1 MKESE
6 KDSSRRKTSET
17 DKWAEMDEREGNKWA
32 IVRRVRATAERRT
45 KGTRVKVV
53 TEDREE
59 ASSKVVLRLRKPA
72 IWDVISVLLYPVV
85 YLSSRQT
92 R

>member
-6 KDSSRRKTSET
+6 KDSSRRKTNET

-45 KGTRVKVV
+45 RVKVV
-53 TEDREE
+53 TGDREE

>member
-45 KGTRVKVV
+45 RVKVV
-53 TEDREE
+53 TGDREE